1 MGTSNI
7 RIDQLSRNEQA
18 VLRVLLQARGRE
30 NAVLVP
36 AVAEATDLP
45 VREARKTVKALIEVH
60 KIPIG
65 SSMSDPAG
73 WYLCVT
79 ADEAAMNQRAFQRR
93 ALSVLRRSRAFHPA
107 HSVIV
112 AQMLG
117 QVFADFD
124 GVDHG

>member
-1 MGTSNI
+1 MGHGDI

-18 VLRVLLQARGRE
+18 VLRLLLRARGRE

-36 AVAEATDLP
+36 AVAEAVDLP

-65 SSMSDPAG
+65 SSMSEPAG

-79 ADEAAMNQRAFQRR
+79 ADEAAKNQRAFRRR
-93 ALSVLRRSRAFHPA
+93 ALSVMRRSRAFHPT

-112 AQMLG
+112 AKMLG

-124 GVDHG
+124 EVDRG